1 MKGGEM
7 DSTLPSLLG
16 FAVSM
21 YITPGPNNV
30 MVASSAATYG
40 IRATTPH
47 MLGIAAGFA
56 FMVLLVSAG
65 LAGMLTALPW
75 LIPVMRW
82 GGAAW
87 MLYIAWKI
95 ATAGHPQAAGRR
107 NLLGFAGA
115 AGFQWINPKGW
126 MIAVA
131 AGSEFIRPDHPVA
144 QQLLR
149 IGIVFSLL
157 GLPCLMVWALIGS
170 GAGRI
175 LNSPARLRAFN
186 VAMALLLVAS
196 LVPLLIEN

>member
-1 MKGGEM
+1 M

-16 FAVSM
+16 FTASM

-56 FMVLLVSAG
+56 FMVVLVSAG
-65 LAGMLTALPW
+65 MAGVLTALPW
-75 LIPVMRW
+75 LAPVMRW
-82 GGAAW
+82 VGAAW

-95 ATAGHPQAAGRR
+95 ATAGHPQAEGRR
-107 NLLGFAGA
+107 NVLGFAGA
-115 AGFQWINPKGW
+115 VAFQWINPKGW
-126 MIAVA
+126 MIALA
-131 AGSEFIRPDHPVA
+131 AGSEFIRPDGPMAH
-144 QQLLR
+144 QLLR
-149 IGIVFSLL
+149 VAIVFLL
-157 GLPCLMVWALIGS
+157 LAMPCLMVWALIGS

-175 LNSPARLRAFN
+175 LDSPVRLRAFN

-196 LVPLLIEN
+196 LAPLLMEN